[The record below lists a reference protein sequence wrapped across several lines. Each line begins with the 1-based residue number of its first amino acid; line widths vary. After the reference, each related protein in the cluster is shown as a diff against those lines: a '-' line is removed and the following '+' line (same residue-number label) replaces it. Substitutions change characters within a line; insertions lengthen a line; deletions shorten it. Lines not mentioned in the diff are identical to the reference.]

1 MHAFPEYYR
10 VGWNC
15 LVLLSLLVEQLNVI
29 NPPGPQFVSLTFVTV
44 TGLSFLIA
52 LKGAVGRRR
61 GGAPTIG
68 LPEAALT
75 AEYLMLGSLCKY
87 NMETARS
94 PNARHISIRAFD
106 ASGDCW

>member
-52 LKGAVGRRR
+52 LRGAAGWGRWVSNYRPA
-61 GGAPTIG
+61 GG
-68 LPEAALT
+68 
-75 AEYLMLGSLCKY
+75 
-87 NMETARS
+87 
-94 PNARHISIRAFD
+94 RAY
-106 ASGDCW
+106 G

>member
-52 LKGAVGRRR
+52 LKGGGEAGEGG
-61 GGAPTIG
+61 GGASNYKP
-68 LPEAALT
+68 
-75 AEYLMLGSLCKY
+75 
-87 NMETARS
+87 ARGKRLHLRL
-94 PNARHISIRAFD
+94 NI
-106 ASGDCW
+106 